1 MAYDLRVLG
10 YGTVVKVDDDDS
22 GGTFTTVGGSKEITP
37 PPKEWFEVD
46 GTTLDDAFEVM
57 EPGIQKSGQFT
68 FTQLWI
74 VKSTNHE
81 IIDTLFSAATT
92 AAKKVLW
99 QVVYPQGT
107 PVTDQFEGWV
117 QKIAPAVK
125 GNNEYWTREITV
137 RQTTAIV
144 RS

>member
-1 MAYDLRVLG
+1 MAYDLKVLG

-22 GGTFTTVGGSKEITP
+22 GSGFTTVGGSKEITP
-37 PPKEWFEVD
+37 PAKEWFEVD

-57 EPGIQKSGQFT
+57 DPGIAKSGQFT
-68 FTQLWI
+68 FTQIWI
-74 VKSTNHE
+74 VNSTNHQ
-81 IIDTLFSAATT
+81 ILDTLH
-92 AAKKVLW
+92 AAKTKVLW

-117 QKIAPAVK
+117 QKLAPAVK
-125 GNNEYWTREITV
+125 GNNEYWTREVTV
-137 RQTTAIV
+137 RQTTAIS

>member
-1 MAYDLRVLG
+1 MAYDMKVLG

-22 GGTFTTVGGSKEITP
+22 GSTFTTIGGSKEITP
-37 PPKEWFEVD
+37 PAKEWFEVD

-57 EPGIQKSGQFT
+57 DAGIQKSGQFT
-68 FTQLWI
+68 FTQIWI

-81 IIDTLFSAATT
+81 IIDTLF
-92 AAKKVLW
+92 AAKTKVLW

-117 QKIAPAVK
+117 QKVAPAVK

-137 RQTTAIV
+137 RQTTAIA